1 MSLLIRLIMTFIILI
16 VFTGCNNDKPEPET
30 KVHIEPVMSRDEAMP
45 VLLQTDERTM
55 NVKHQVRGT
64 DVFIEC
70 IVTNFSFK
78 SGKRKKVDGEGHVNL
93 YVNGQKVDEVSTA
106 AFILKGLPKGKHV
119 IRLELVHN
127 DSSKYG
133 LHHEFEVNIS

>member
-1 MSLLIRLIMTFIILI
+1 MVR
-16 VFTGCNNDKPEPET
+16 N
-30 KVHIEPVMSRDEAMP
+30 EAIP

-78 SGKRKKVDGEGHVNL
+78 SGKRKKVDGEGHVDL
-93 YVNGQKVDEVSTA
+93 YVNGQKVNEVSTA
-106 AFILKGLPKGKHV
+106 AFILKGLPEGKHV

-133 LHHEFEVNIS
+133 LYHEFEVNIS

>member
-1 MSLLIRLIMTFIILI
+1 MRYLAILI
-16 VFTGCNNDKPEPET
+16 LLFTFTACNNDKPEPET
-30 KVHIEPVMSRDEAMP
+30 KIRIEPIAGAEEAIP
-45 VLLQTDERTM
+45 VLSQTGERSM
-55 NVKHQVRGT
+55 NVKHQVRGS

-70 IVTNFSFK
+70 IVTKFSFK
-78 SGKRKKVDGEGHVNL
+78 SGKRKKADGEGHIDL
-93 YVNGQKVDEVSTA
+93 YLNGKKIAEVSTA
-106 AFILKGLPKGKHV
+106 AFIVRGLPKGKHI